1 MPLPKRG
8 GQGKEARG
16 VYSSEYLSTYPYFQN
31 VLESV
36 PLSAVHDSL
45 TGLISRKYMLE
56 FIRDLI
62 ERLVPF
68 TLGIIDLDNF
78 KSINDHY
85 GHATGDGVLAQLGQT
100 LRDCVGQ
107 DGLAGRFGGDELLLV
122 YFKSNDYNHI
132 HDYYASLIAGARLL
146 RRSYTVNGHRLF
158 ITGTIGSA
166 AYPEDARDY
175 DTLFS
180 KVDKTLYRG
189 KSKGRNCFIIYVEGK
204 HGHLEIPKL
213 AKRSLYETLR
223 EMAEAFD
230 QGGDTEEKLRWAFAP
245 IRENLR
251 MNTLMV
257 LDGEGALRDLISG
270 QDLGVT
276 GHVDYLMENGL
287 YAPDN
292 LSECYD
298 ANRVLAMALVKAG
311 YESALFFRLE
321 GSKPGP
327 RCLILCPE
335 PHTMHIWQDEE
346 RCAAFF
352 LARLLND
359 AKK

>member
-1 MPLPKRG
+1 M
-8 GQGKEARG
+8 
-16 VYSSEYLSTYPYFQN
+16 YSAEYLSTYPYFQN
-31 VLESV
+31 TLESV

-45 TGLISRKYMLE
+45 TGLISRKYILE

-68 TLGIIDLDNF
+68 NLGIIDLDNF
-78 KSINDHY
+78 KTVNDHY
-85 GHATGDGVLAQLGQT
+85 GHATGDGVLAQLGQA
-100 LRDCVGQ
+100 LRDCVGR

-122 YFKSNDYNHI
+122 YFKSNEYNHI
-132 HDYYASLIAGARLL
+132 HDYYATLFSGGRLL
-146 RRSYTVNGHRLF
+146 RRTYTVNGHRLF
-158 ITGTIGSA
+158 ITGTVGSA
-166 AYPEDARDY
+166 ACPEDARDF
-175 DTLFS
+175 DTLFA
-180 KVDKTLYRG
+180 KVDKALYRG

-213 AKRSLYETLR
+213 AKRSLYDTLR
-223 EMAEAFD
+223 EMAEAFG
-230 QGGDTEEKLRWAFAP
+230 QGGETEEKLRWAFAP

-251 MNTLMV
+251 MSTLMY
-257 LDGEGALRDLISG
+257 LDGAGALRDVISG

-287 YAPDN
+287 YAPYN

-298 ANRVLAMALVKAG
+298 ANRGLAMTLVKAG

-321 GSKPGP
+321 GKEKGP

-359 AKK
+359 AEK

>member
-1 MPLPKRG
+1 MY
-8 GQGKEARG
+8 QA
-16 VYSSEYLSTYPYFQN
+16 EYLSTYPYFRQT
-31 VLESV
+31 LESV

-62 ERLVPF
+62 DHRIHF

-78 KSINDHY
+78 KDINDHY
-85 GHATGDGVLAQLGQT
+85 GHATGDGLLSQMGET
-100 LRDCVGQ
+100 LRECVGT

-122 YFKSNDYNHI
+122 YFKSNEYNHI
-132 HDYYASLIAGARLL
+132 HDYYDSLFSGGRLL
-146 RRSYTVNGHRLF
+146 RRHYIVNGHDMF
-158 ITGTIGSA
+158 ITGTVGSA
-166 AYPEDARDY
+166 SYPEDAKDY
-175 DTLFS
+175 DALFA

-189 KSKGRNCFIIYVEGK
+189 KSKGRNCYIIYVEGK

-213 AKRSLYETLR
+213 AKHSLYETLR
-223 EMAEAFD
+223 EMGEAFD
-230 QGGDTEEKLRWAFAP
+230 QGGNMEEKLRWGFAP

-251 MNTLMV
+251 LSTLMYI
-257 LDGEGALRDLISG
+257 DGDGALRDVISG

-276 GHVDYLMENGL
+276 GNVDCLMEKGL
-287 YAPDN
+287 YAPAN
-292 LSECYD
+292 LAECYD
-298 ANRVLAMALVKAG
+298 ANSVLAMALVNAG
-311 YESALFFRLE
+311 YESALFYHLE
-321 GSKPGP
+321 GQAPGP

-352 LARLLND
+352 LARLLGEWNR
-359 AKK
+359 

>member
-1 MPLPKRG
+1 M
-8 GQGKEARG
+8 
-16 VYSSEYLSTYPYFQN
+16 YSAEYLSTYPYFRQT
-31 VLESV
+31 LESV
-36 PLSAVHDSL
+36 PLFAVHDSL

-62 ERLVPF
+62 ERKVSF

-78 KSINDHY
+78 KDINDHY
-85 GHATGDGVLAQLGQT
+85 GHATGDGVLSQLGQA
-100 LRDCVGQ
+100 LRDCVGR
-107 DGLAGRFGGDELLLV
+107 DGLAGRFGGDELLMV
-122 YFKSNDYNHI
+122 YFKSNDYDHI
-132 HDYYASLIAGARLL
+132 HELYTNLVSRGQLL
-146 RRSYTVNGHRLF
+146 RRNYTVNGHTLF
-158 ITGTIGSA
+158 ITGTVGSA
-166 AYPEDARDY
+166 SYPEDAKDY
-175 DTLFS
+175 DSLFA
-180 KVDKTLYRG
+180 KMDKTLYRG

-213 AKRSLYETLR
+213 AKRSLYDTLR

-230 QGGDTEEKLRWAFAP
+230 QGGDTEEKLRWGFAP

-251 MNTLMV
+251 MNTLMY
-257 LDGEGALRDLISG
+257 LDGEGRLRDVISG

-276 GHVDYLMENGL
+276 GHVDSLMENGL

-292 LSECYD
+292 LAECYD
-298 ANRVLAMALVKAG
+298 ANSGLAMTLVKAG

-321 GSKPGP
+321 DAGKGS

-352 LARLLND
+352 LARLLD
-359 AKK
+359 ETGQ

>member
-36 PLSAVHDSL
+36 PLFAVHDSL
-45 TGLISRKYMLE
+45 TGLIARKYMLE

-62 ERLVPF
+62 ERRVPF

-85 GHATGDGVLAQLGQT
+85 GHATGDGVLSQLGQT
-100 LRDCVGQ
+100 LRDCVGP
-107 DGLAGRFGGDELLLV
+107 DGLAGRFGGDELLMV
-122 YFKSNDYNHI
+122 YFKSNAYQHI
-132 HDYYASLIAGARLL
+132 HDLYDSFFSGGRLL
-146 RRSYTVNGHRLF
+146 RRTYTVNGHALF
-158 ITGTIGSA
+158 ITGTVGSA
-166 AYPEDARDY
+166 SYPEDAKDY
-175 DTLFS
+175 DSLFA

-189 KSKGRNCFIIYVEGK
+189 KSKGRNCYIIYVEGK

-213 AKRSLYETLR
+213 AKHSLYDTLR

-230 QGGDTEEKLRWAFAP
+230 QGVDTEEKLRWGFAP

-251 MNTLMV
+251 MNTLMY
-257 LDGEGALRDLISG
+257 LDGEGRLRDVISG

-276 GHVDYLMENGL
+276 GHVDALMENGL

-292 LSECYD
+292 LAECYE

-321 GSKPGP
+321 GGTRGF

-352 LARLLND
+352 LARLLNG
-359 AKK
+359 AEK